1 MSPWQWTAVVLSG
14 LGLFFLVAVPISAL
28 VESVRHM
35 VRRRRGP
42 RVLPSAP
49 GTVQPAPRGAPAQ
62 QRPKYALLCPHRYT
76 ADLLTSRGIPDRC
89 GVIVVSD
96 IQRVPADVPVIV
108 LHDAE
113 GCLLAG
119 RTREALP
126 GRLVVD
132 AGLSPHTVMKATGL
146 KGVKAV
152 PRADP
157 PSTDVLRLL
166 RDGGTLTDA
175 ELDWLAR
182 GDRFPLAAMPPA
194 KLPAAVTRVIERIT
208 VDVERERR
216 RRDEAVGFLTWPDT
230 TGVAP

>member
-1 MSPWQWTAVVLSG
+1 MNPWQWAAVVLAG
-14 LGLFFLVAVPISAL
+14 LGLFFVVVFLVVVPIPAL

-42 RVLPSAP
+42 RVLPSA
-49 GTVQPAPRGAPAQ
+49 
-62 QRPKYALLCPHRYT
+62 
-76 ADLLTSRGIPDRC
+76 
-89 GVIVVSD
+89 
-96 IQRVPADVPVIV
+96 
-108 LHDAE
+108 DAE
-113 GCLLAG
+113 GCPLAG

-132 AGLSPHTVMKATGL
+132 AGLSPRTVMKATGL

-152 PRADP
+152 PRAEP
-157 PSTDVLRLL
+157 PPADALRRL
-166 RDGGTLTDA
+166 RDGGTLTEP

-208 VDVERERR
+208 AEVERERK
-216 RRDEAVGFLTWPDT
+216 RRDEAVGFLTWPET
-230 TGVAP
+230 TGAAP